1 MAAAA
6 MPRAR
11 NASTWFFMSAM
22 SGDTTTVV
30 PGRSSAGSW
39 KQSDLPEP
47 VGMTAT
53 RSRPSSTRAGG
64 LLLSG
69 PKGLEAE
76 VKVEGLL
83 EVGERDGRG
92 AHRCN
97 LLWSAPRS
105 DPSARG

>member
-1 MAAAA
+1 MAAAE

-22 SGDTTTVV
+22 SGDSTTVV

-39 KQSDLPEP
+39 KQSDFPEP
-47 VGMTAT
+47 VGITAT
-53 RSRPSSTRAGG
+53 RSRPSSTDCDG

-76 VKVEGLL
+76 VTPEGLL
-83 EVGERDGRG
+83 EVGEGDGRG
-92 AHRCN
+92 AHGWN
-97 LLWSAPRS
+97 LPWAPLV
-105 DPSARG
+105 GC